1 MTFTRYAY
9 VSRGSLSGALA
20 LAVSLVVGC
29 SPAVPASNATRSSAS
44 VAAPLSSPVATPGS
58 SVAPPAEPSPRPFE
72 PFGPLPATR
81 IEDVRADAMAAILDA
96 AIRAGAPDVI
106 AAVITEDGTWAGS
119 AGIAG
124 PNDRK
129 ATANDECAIASL
141 SKTFTAAL
149 VMRLVEKGQM
159 DLDAPLA
166 TYLGDLDYDANGATL
181 GQTLEMR
188 AGLAEHRS
196 DIADRI
202 VANPAKAWTMADRV
216 AGYLPP
222 VSAAGTYAYSSP
234 SYEVLA
240 HAVEQVTG
248 TTYAEALRV
257 EILDPV
263 GATRVLDQVPG
274 GLTPQPWALPID
286 EHLGRFEVADMG
298 AGGALSC
305 LSSAT
310 SGTGAGSIASDAP
323 SLAAWLWHLFAG
335 DILDEATV
343 ATMFEAG
350 QNEWAYGWERAP
362 YIEARAVGSSGN
374 KTGYGSQ
381 WTFFPASRAIVVIF
395 VNDPSFVVEPT
406 VTALL
411 NAAIGR

>member
-1 MTFTRYAY
+1 MTSNR
-9 VSRGSLSGALA
+9 RRRESLGRVGLFGLAAALLIA
-20 LAVSLVVGC
+20 GC
-29 SPAVPASNATRSSAS
+29 GPAVASPLPPAGSATQSQPVPS
-44 VAAPLSSPVATPGS
+44 SSPSGI
-58 SVAPPAEPSPRPFE
+58 APSAAAWL
-72 PFGPLPATR
+72 PLGAMPNTVFTGA
-81 IEDVRADAMAAILDA
+81 RADALQAALDA
-96 AIRAGAPDVI
+96 AVRAGAPDVI
-106 AAVITEDGTWAGS
+106 AAVVTESGSWAGA

-124 PNDRK
+124 PGGRK
-129 ATANDECAIASL
+129 ATSVDMFAIASL

-149 VMRLVEKGQM
+149 VMRLVEKGRM

-166 TYLGDLDYDANGATL
+166 RYLGDLEFDANGATL
-181 GQTLEMR
+181 RQTLEMR

-202 VANPAKAWTMADRV
+202 VADPAKAWTMADRI

-222 VSAAGTYAYSSP
+222 VGEPGGYAYSSP

-240 HAVEQVTG
+240 YAVEQVTG
-248 TTYAEALRV
+248 RSYGSALRA

-263 GATRVLDQVPG
+263 GATRILDQEAG
-274 GLTPQPWALPID
+274 GLTPQPWALPIG
-286 EHLGRFEVADMG
+286 EHLGRFDAEDMG

-305 LSSAT
+305 LSSST

-335 DILDEATV
+335 DILTESTV
-343 ATMFEAG
+343 AAMFDAG
-350 QNEWAYGWERAP
+350 QDEWAYGWDRAP
-362 YIEARAVGSSGN
+362 YSEARAVASSGN

-381 WTFFPASRAIVVIF
+381 WVLFPASRAIVVIF
-395 VNDPSFVVEPT
+395 VNDPDFIVEPT

-411 NAAIGR
+411 NAAVAR